1 MNMTNWKIGTRIAA
15 GYAVLTLLTMALGA
29 FAYLQMGSID
39 TSAKRITEDSLPGI
53 FYIGQLKTQVLQR
66 YSDLQAALLT
76 SDPAETARLS
86 QEIHRLKVQSDES
99 IAAYEK
105 TIHLDEDRQLFAAM
119 KAARIPYIEAVA
131 EASDPT
137 MLKNNKRRAIE
148 ILEKQANP
156 RYRQFSIA
164 LDALVDFNKREGE
177 KGSAGIVESLNKA
190 GSGILLVLGLA
201 LVLAFVTSVWV
212 TKSIVGPMG
221 AAVAHLERLSKGD
234 FLHQIPSEYLERGDE
249 VGVQSRAMQAMSLSL
264 RSMIQEVSGGIRTLA
279 SSSASLKSTSAD
291 MNSGSQ
297 DASHKAHMVAAA
309 AEEMS
314 GNVGLVA
321 GSMEQATTSLA
332 NVAAATQE
340 MTATISEIAVNSER
354 ARSIT
359 AEATR
364 QASRISEQMNQL
376 GDAAREIG
384 KVTEAI
390 TEISSQTNLLALNAT
405 IEAARAGAA
414 GKGFAVVANEIKALA
429 QQTAGAT
436 EDIKARIGG
445 VQSSTAQS
453 VGEIRKVSEVIAQ
466 VSEIVSSIAA
476 AIEEQAAA
484 TKDIARNINEASLG
498 VQDTNVRIAESAQV
512 TNAIAN
518 DIVAVHQA
526 ATGMA
531 RGSDSMS
538 QGATEL
544 ATVADRLRESVAGF
558 QV

>member
-1 MNMTNWKIGTRIAA
+1 MNITNWKIGTRIAA
-15 GYAVLTLLTMALGA
+15 GYTILCLLTMGLGA
-29 FAYLQMGSID
+29 FAYSQMGNID
-39 TSAKRITEDSLPGI
+39 RSAKRITEDSLPGI
-53 FYIGQLKTQVLQR
+53 YYISQIKDLVLQR
-66 YSDLQAALLT
+66 YSLLQSALLA
-76 SDPAETARLS
+76 SDPAEMARMGA
-86 QEIHRLKVQSDES
+86 EFNRLKASLDES
-99 IAAYEK
+99 MTTYEK
-105 TIHLDEDRQLFAAM
+105 TIHLDEDKQLFAAL
-119 KAARIPYIEAVA
+119 KAARGPYTEAMQESMETA
-131 EASDPT
+131 CIR
-137 MLKNNKRRAIE
+137 NNKRRALE

-156 RYRQFSIA
+156 NYRQYSAA
-164 LDALVDFNKREGE
+164 LEALVIYNKREGE
-177 KGSAGIVESLNKA
+177 RGEAGIAESLSKA

-201 LVLAFVTSVWV
+201 LAFAIVTSIWV
-212 TKSIVGPMG
+212 TRSIVGPMG
-221 AAVAHLERLSKGD
+221 ATVSHLERLSKGD
-234 FLHQIPSEYLERGDE
+234 FLHELPAEYLQRGDE
-249 VGVQSRAMQAMSLSL
+249 VGAQSRAMQAMSISL

-279 SSSASLKSTSAD
+279 ASSANLKSTSTD
-291 MNSGSQ
+291 MNAGSQ
-297 DASHKAHMVAAA
+297 DASNRAHQVAAA

-321 GSMEQATTSLA
+321 GSMEHATTNLA

-354 ARSIT
+354 ARAIT

-364 QASRISEQMNQL
+364 QAARISDQMNQL

-466 VSEIVSSIAA
+466 VSEIVGSIAA

-498 VQDTNVRIAESAQV
+498 VQDTNIRISESAQV
-512 TNAIAN
+512 TNAIAS

-531 RGSDSMS
+531 RGSETVNE
-538 QGATEL
+538 GASEL
-544 ATVADRLRESVAGF
+544 ALVADRLRESVAGF